1 MRPSYPKLFEP
12 VNIGKIE
19 IKNRIAMAPM
29 GVVGLINPDG
39 SLTQRVVDYYVERA
53 KGGTGLIIT
62 AVFKVECDIDTM
74 GGLAHT
80 LTPAARIPLREMC
93 EQIHA
98 LGTKIFIQLT
108 AGWGR
113 VARVMGPNAK
123 PVSASVLPDYWNP
136 NIICR
141 ALETEEV
148 EKIVAAFGFAAEMS
162 ANAGVDGVEL
172 HGHEGYLFDQFT
184 TAFWN
189 NRTDKYGGDLR
200 QRLTFPVEVLNTIK
214 NRVGKDFPVQYRFG
228 LKHYIKGLNS
238 GALKGEQFTEAGRD
252 IEEGLEMAKLL
263 EEAGFDSLHVDAGCY
278 DSWYWPH
285 PPAYQEHGCMVDMAA
300 MAKEVVKIPVV
311 AVGRLDIPELA
322 EKVIADEKADMVAI
336 GRGLLADPYWPI
348 KTAEGRTD
356 DIRPCM
362 ACHDGCIGRF
372 GRGPLSCAVN
382 PAVGRENQYR
392 LTPADEKKNIMV
404 VGGGIS
410 GMEVARV
417 AAIRGHKVTLYEKGK
432 RLGGHLIEAS
442 VPDFK
447 KDLVRQLEWYE
458 RQLEKVGVEV
468 KPDTEVSATLIEK
481 ETPDIVVLATGSG
494 VYIPDV
500 PGINKENVVTCI
512 DLLLGRKEAGENVI
526 VIGGGLIGCETALW
540 LAQNGKKVT
549 IVEMLPDLLL
559 SNPPI
564 PHMNRLMLLDLLP
577 FNGVKIETNTRLEEV
592 TGEGAVVSSE
602 SSGKRLIKADTVVL
616 ASGLVSDNTLYKEL
630 TDKVARLY
638 AIGDCREPRNIMGAV
653 WDAFELGRTI

>member
-1 MRPSYPKLFEP
+1 MRPSYRKLFEP
-12 VNIGKIE
+12 INIGKVE

-29 GVVGLINPDG
+29 GVVGLINSDG
-39 SLTQRVVDYYVERA
+39 SPTQRVVDYYVERA

-62 AVFKVECDIDTM
+62 CVFKVECDIDTM
-74 GGLAHT
+74 GGLSHT
-80 LTPAARIPLREMC
+80 LTPAARIPLKEMC
-93 EQIHA
+93 EQVHA

-113 VARVMGPNAK
+113 VGRVFGPDAK

-148 EKIVAAFGFAAEMS
+148 EKIVAAFGFAAQI
-162 ANAGVDGVEL
+162 AATAGFDGIEL

-189 NRTDKYGGDLR
+189 NRTDKYGGDLK
-200 QRLTFPVEVLNTIK
+200 QRLTFPIEVLNTIK

-238 GALKGEQFTEAGRD
+238 GALKGEEFTEAGRD

-278 DSWYWPH
+278 DSWYWAH
-285 PPAYQEHGCMVDMAA
+285 PPVYQEHGCMVDMAA
-300 MAKEVVKIPVV
+300 MAKQVVKVPVI

-322 EKVIADEKADMVAI
+322 EKVIAKGKADMVAL

-348 KTAEGRTD
+348 KTAEGRAD

-382 PAVGRENQYR
+382 PSTGRENQYR
-392 LTPADEKKNIMV
+392 LTPADEKKNILV
-404 VGGGIS
+404 AGGGIS
-410 GMEVARV
+410 GMEAARV
-417 AAIRGHKVTLYEKGK
+417 AAIRGHRVSLYEKRK
-432 RLGGHLIEAS
+432 SLGGHLIEAS

-447 KDLVRQLEWYE
+447 KDLKRQIDWYE
-458 RQLEKVGVEV
+458 RQLKKVGVEV
-468 KPDTEVSATLIEK
+468 KLDTEVSAALIEK
-481 ETPDIVVLATGSG
+481 EAPDIVILATGSG
-494 VYIPDV
+494 VSVPKV
-500 PGINKENVVTCI
+500 PGIDRENVVTCI
-512 DLLLGRKEAGENVI
+512 DLLLGRKEAGETVI
-526 VIGGGLIGCETALW
+526 VIGGGLVGCETALW
-540 LAQNGKKVT
+540 MAQNGNKVT
-549 IVEMLPDLLL
+549 IVEMLPDLLR
-559 SNPPI
+559 SDPPI
-564 PHMNRLMLLDLLP
+564 PHMNRIMLLDLLT
-577 FNGVKIETNTRLEEV
+577 FNWVNIETNTRLQEI
-592 TGEGAVVSSE
+592 TGEGAVVTNE
-602 SSGKRLIKADTVVL
+602 SSDTRQIKAETVVL
-616 ASGLVSDNTLYKEL
+616 ASGLESDNALYKEL
-630 TDKVARLY
+630 TGRVARLY
-638 AIGDCREPRNIMGAV
+638 SIGDCREPRNIMGAV
-653 WDAFELGRTI
+653 WDAYELGRTI